1 MSEYTA
7 PEMDCGMPSLELNE
21 IYKPATQKDEEQRRQ
36 QQVATQL
43 LKEWGFEN
51 SSSEYYYNSSF
62 DESDWYLLPGVKKDP
77 EEVKKIQLEAK
88 KVWIEMH
95 ESVLFFSYGINH
107 LPVDNFETISQGFGI
122 AVLASGK
129 EVLIPLISPSMVNPY
144 YGCYYMQ
151 LGDYKYEREL
161 KSLDRFGSLSPCKEE
176 LKCAQKVFG
185 ALLPEMESAWRG
197 SFTY

>member
-21 IYKPATQKDEEQRRQ
+21 IYMPATQKDEEQRRQ

-77 EEVKKIQLEAK
+77 EEVKKYSSKQRKSGFRCMRAY
-88 KVWIEMH
+88 
-95 ESVLFFSYGINH
+95 FFS
-107 LPVDNFETISQGFGI
+107 P
-122 AVLASGK
+122 
-129 EVLIPLISPSMVNPY
+129 
-144 YGCYYMQ
+144 
-151 LGDYKYEREL
+151 
-161 KSLDRFGSLSPCKEE
+161 
-176 LKCAQKVFG
+176 
-185 ALLPEMESAWRG
+185 ME
-197 SFTY
+197 